1 MKRAAAPSGPCAL
14 LESHRMQPSFRSQLR
29 RAARLPRLALLGLLS
44 AALLLS
50 SLDFHSTAA
59 QHSALD
65 GSHVVFPEARHPA
78 QPSHLE
84 ASDEQLVPACPACLL
99 KLQTLGG
106 ALTRPRAALRPL
118 PLELRFA
125 TLSGA
130 SSSRSSSSTRSRAP
144 PLA

>member
-1 MKRAAAPSGPCAL
+1 
-14 LESHRMQPSFRSQLR
+14 MQPPLRPQLR
-29 RAARLPRLALLGLLS
+29 RAAWVSRLALFGLLC
-44 AALLLS
+44 AALLVS

-65 GSHVVFPEARHPA
+65 GSHLVFPEAQHPT

-106 ALTRPRAALRPL
+106 SLPRPRAALRPL
-118 PLELRFA
+118 PLEQRFT
-125 TLSGA
+125 TLSRA
-130 SSSRSSSSTRSRAP
+130 SSSGSTSPTRSRAP

>member
-1 MKRAAAPSGPCAL
+1 
-14 LESHRMQPSFRSQLR
+14 MQPPLRPQLR
-29 RAARLPRLALLGLLS
+29 CAATRSRPVLFAILG
-44 AALLLS
+44 AALLS
-50 SLDFHSTAA
+50 GSLDFHSTAA

-65 GSHVVFPEARHPA
+65 GSHLVFPEARHPA

-106 ALTRPRAALRPL
+106 SLPRPRAALRPL
-118 PLELRFA
+118 PEERRFA
-125 TLSGA
+125 TLSRA
-130 SSSRSSSSTRSRAP
+130 SSSRRSASTRSRAP

>member
-1 MKRAAAPSGPCAL
+1 
-14 LESHRMQPSFRSQLR
+14 MQSPLRTQPR
-29 RAARLPRLALLGLLS
+29 RAAKLARLALFGLLG

-50 SLDFHSTAA
+50 SLDFHSTGA

-106 ALTRPRAALRPL
+106 SLPRPRAAVRPL
-118 PLELRFA
+118 PEERRFS
-125 TLSGA
+125 TLSRA
-130 SSSRSSSSTRSRAP
+130 SSSRSSASTRSRAP